1 MKEILSKEF
10 HRRLIEEG
18 FARIEKCCGILSED
32 EIWSSRNANTN
43 SVGNLILHL
52 TGNVRQ
58 YIQTGIDGQADVRER
73 DLEFDVNSRVDSKEV
88 LGKLK
93 KVITEAHQIVSN
105 LSEEEL
111 TEKRTV
117 QGFSETVLS
126 IIIHV
131 IEHFSY
137 HVGQITFYTK
147 YLKDVDTGYYD
158 GLDLN
163 ATAE

>member
-18 FARIEKCCGILSED
+18 FARIEKCCDILSED
-32 EIWSSRNANTN
+32 EIWSSQNANTN
-43 SVGNLILHL
+43 SVGNLVLHL

-58 YIQTGIDGQADVRER
+58 YIQTGLAGQADIRER
-73 DLEFDVNSRVDSKEV
+73 DLEFDLNSRIATKVALE
-88 LGKLK
+88 KLK
-93 KVITEAHQIVSN
+93 AVITEAHQIVSG
-105 LSEEEL
+105 LPEAVL

-117 QGFSETVLS
+117 QGFSETLLS

-147 YLKDVDTGYYD
+147 YLKDVDTGYYK

-163 ATAE
+163 ETAD